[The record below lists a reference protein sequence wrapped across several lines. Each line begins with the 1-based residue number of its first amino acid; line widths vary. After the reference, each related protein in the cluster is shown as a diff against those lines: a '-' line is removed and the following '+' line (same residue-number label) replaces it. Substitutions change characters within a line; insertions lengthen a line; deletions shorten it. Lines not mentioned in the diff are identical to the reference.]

1 MLNVATACDQQHSP
15 RSTTACAFHKCSAC
29 LAWQILQLHEH
40 FQHLCSCWGMYRQDQ
55 VEQIAKK
62 LDGPLLV
69 QKGAKD
75 GISDGSQTIYC
86 EGNGSK
92 RRAGG
97 QVCFLATFI
106 C

>member
-1 MLNVATACDQQHSP
+1 MYYHVAIVW
-15 RSTTACAFHKCSAC
+15 STGC
-29 LAWQILQLHEH
+29 
-40 FQHLCSCWGMYRQDQ
+40 RQDQ
-55 VEQIAKK
+55 VQQIAKK

-75 GISDGSQTIYC
+75 GISDGNQTIYC

-97 QVCFLATFI
+97 QVCIVSNFTECFGHML
-106 C
+106 

>member
-1 MLNVATACDQQHSP
+1 MFEC
-15 RSTTACAFHKCSAC
+15 
-29 LAWQILQLHEH
+29 
-40 FQHLCSCWGMYRQDQ
+40 RQDQ

-75 GISDGSQTIYC
+75 GISDGNQTIYC

-97 QVCFLATFI
+97 QVCFAEAPLPDVMRLFHTP
-106 C
+106 

>member
-1 MLNVATACDQQHSP
+1 MSQSSIFEC
-15 RSTTACAFHKCSAC
+15 
-29 LAWQILQLHEH
+29 
-40 FQHLCSCWGMYRQDQ
+40 RQDQ

-62 LDGPLLV
+62 LSGPLLV

-75 GISDGSQTIYC
+75 GISDGNQTIYC

-97 QVCFLATFI
+97 QVRFDETLSLDVTGTLHTPWTDI
-106 C
+106 QPLP